1 MKWIQSV
8 TKITAKFHIR
18 ALFIPFVLAIVL
30 IPDLVIMAFVRTDV
44 LKLAADSGPLNSAHI
59 ASAAWLLVGK
69 IGLIVLITLV
79 VLAILVWLVCGAVF
93 LQPMDHFIK
102 SLEAIKNHDL
112 SQVLDDSVATN
123 REFAGMR
130 QSLNAMAA
138 SLRKMIESISRKSET
153 VAASSEQLTASS
165 EENKATTDEIARSLQ
180 KVATETEEDLKRVME
195 AKKENDGINQSVAAI
210 TMDTL
215 SLEATS
221 KESVRTAL
229 SGEQAMG
236 DATRQMREIK
246 QTVTELSGMIDH
258 LNRQTQDVNQIIR
271 VINDIA
277 DQTRLLALNAS
288 IEAARAG
295 EQGKGFSVV
304 AEEIGK
310 LADQSATSARQVND
324 ILAAIRSETGQVA
337 QSMSAG
343 VSKVDEGMATVT
355 RSGASFRKI
364 EAFVTETSEKMAKV
378 DTEVNTISK
387 VSFKAAQAYRAM
399 ESSANETSSST
410 QTISAA
416 SEEQAAAAEEVAGS
430 AASLASVADELHQLV
445 SSFRLR
451 NGKAL

>member
-1 MKWIQSV
+1 MKWMQSV

-18 ALFIPFVLAIVL
+18 ALFLPFVLAIVL

-44 LKLAADSGPLNSAHI
+44 LKLAAGSGPLNSAHI
-59 ASAAWLLVGK
+59 ASAAWMLVGK

-79 VLAILVWLVCGAVF
+79 VLAVLVWLICGAVF

-112 SQVLDDSVATN
+112 SHVLNDSVATN

-180 KVATETEEDLKRVME
+180 KVATDTEEDLKRVVE

-221 KESVRTAL
+221 KESVQTAR
-229 SGEQAMG
+229 SGEQAM
-236 DATRQMREIK
+236 DEATRQMREIK
-246 QTVTELSGMIDH
+246 QTVTELSRMIDH

-288 IEAARAG
+288 IEAAHAG

-324 ILAAIRSETGQVA
+324 ILDAIRSETGQVV

-343 VSKVDEGMATVT
+343 VSKVDKGMATVT

-364 EAFVTETSEKMAKV
+364 GAFVTQTSEKMTKV

-387 VSFKAAQAYRAM
+387 VAFKAAQAYRAM
-399 ESSANETSSST
+399 ESSANETSAST

-445 SSFRLR
+445 SSFRLE
-451 NGKAL
+451 NGK